1 MRRKVSGT
9 KRRVSGARTHRRTHH
24 HRRRRVSGTGGMGGM
39 LTKAGGLILGAVAA
53 RELNTVVVKFAPS
66 FSPLMSG
73 IVQMGVGFI
82 LPKMVKGAFFQDIG
96 DGMIAN
102 GGMVTIVST
111 GLISG
116 IGQGTDRV
124 AYRINGHGVAGTGKW
139 NVVNGTG
146 YMPVVSGLPAYA
158 AVAGGTPNLSVVNG
172 PQTRTSNNPIKGD
185 VNRVFN
191 TFV

>member
-1 MRRKVSGT
+1 MRRKVGST
-9 KRRVSGARTHRRTHH
+9 KRRGSGASRTHRRKHH
-24 HRRRRVSGTGGMGGM
+24 TRRRRVSGTGAMGGM

-53 RELNTVVVKFAPS
+53 RELNTVIVKFAPS

-82 LPKMVKGAFFQDIG
+82 LPKVVKGPFFQDIG

-102 GGMVTIVST
+102 GGMVTVVST

-116 IGQGTDRV
+116 MNDRM
-124 AYRINGHGVAGTGKW
+124 AYKINGTANHR
-139 NVVNGTG
+139 VVNGTAG
-146 YMPVVSGLPAYA
+146 MPVVSGIVGPAYSA
-158 AVAGGTPNLSVVNG
+158 IAGGTANYSVVNG
-172 PQTRTSNNPIKGD
+172 PQTRTSNNPIPGQ

-191 TFV
+191 TFN